1 VHGKALDTVADKH
14 PDVNTA
20 LVDRLCRY
28 DHLVEV
34 GVGARPAVAGR
45 LAKRGCRVAAT
56 DIYDRSVP
64 KPVRFVRDD
73 VTDPDP
79 SVYRGAD
86 AVYALNCPPELQRPL
101 ADVAEAAGA
110 ACLFTTLGADP
121 AVVDAAPETLSGETL
136 FRLNT

>member
-1 VHGKALDTVADKH
+1 
-14 PDVNTA
+14 VNTA
-20 LVDRLCRY
+20 LVGRLCRY

-34 GVGARPAVAGR
+34 GVGARPGVAAG
-45 LAKRGCRVAAT
+45 LAERGCRVVAT
-56 DIYDRSVP
+56 DVHDRSVP
-64 KPVRFVRDD
+64 DPVRFVRDD

-79 SVYRGAD
+79 SIYRGAD

-110 ACLFTTLGADP
+110 DCLFTTLGADP
-121 AVVDAAPETLSGETL
+121 AVVDAAPETLSGGTL